1 MHYSRPPQ
9 VKCFLIITALVIF
22 LNTFD
27 HFLQR
32 FKQSM
37 RSMQG
42 ALMIASVIPALA
54 GFLGVWRI
62 VTRSWLILK
71 DYISSYCIRVEENV

>member
-1 MHYSRPPQ
+1 
-9 VKCFLIITALVIF
+9 
-22 LNTFD
+22 
-27 HFLQR
+27 
-32 FKQSM
+32 
-37 RSMQG
+37 
-42 ALMIASVIPALA
+42 MIASVIPALA